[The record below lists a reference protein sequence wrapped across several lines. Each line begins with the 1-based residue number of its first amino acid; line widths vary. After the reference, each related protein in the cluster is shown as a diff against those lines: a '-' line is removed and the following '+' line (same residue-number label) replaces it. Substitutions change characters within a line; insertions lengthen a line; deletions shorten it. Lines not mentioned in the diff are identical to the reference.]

1 MLHLPCA
8 GILLYKVISAA
19 LFEFTDHTWVG
30 PYYFL
35 KRASNMTG
43 YVPEGTVR
51 IDHRDNWL
59 VAAKRS

>member
-1 MLHLPCA
+1 MPHLPCA

-19 LFEFTDHTWVG
+19 LLEFTDHTWVG
-30 PYYFL
+30 L
-35 KRASNMTG
+35 LLRASNMTG

>member
-8 GILLYKVISAA
+8 GILLHKVISAA

-30 PYYFL
+30 LLFL
-35 KRASNMTG
+35 KETSNMTG
-43 YVPEGTVR
+43 YVLEGTVR